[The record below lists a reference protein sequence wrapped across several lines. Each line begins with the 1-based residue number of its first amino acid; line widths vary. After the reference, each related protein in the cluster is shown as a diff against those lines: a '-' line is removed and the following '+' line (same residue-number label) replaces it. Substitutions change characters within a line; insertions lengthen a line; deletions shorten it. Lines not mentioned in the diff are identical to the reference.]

1 MKNQPAV
8 PPGLTYH
15 YNTPTLRI
23 PSYADFCSRRVMLRR
38 TYSGIRTPFLIAL
51 ESPFS
56 PMFFAVISPS
66 TTLWR
71 KINMTYLLFLIGFV
85 LLYAHEK
92 GMSIQQLKKTMSK
105 K

>member
-23 PSYADFCSRRVMLRR
+23 PSYADFCLRRVMLRR
-38 TYSGIRTPFLIAL
+38 TYLGIEFPVLIAL

-56 PMFFAVISPS
+56 PMFFTVIAPP
-66 TTLWR
+66 TALWR
-71 KINMTYLLFLIGFV
+71 KIDKTYLLFLIGFL
-85 LLYAHEK
+85 LLYACSFK
-92 GMSIQQLKKTMSK
+92 LSIQK
-105 K
+105 